1 MRHRRINPGRV
12 ALSDIVREAVASV
25 SGSPRRSLLTLASTL
40 IGIASLVALI
50 GISQTAAGQIDAGF
64 SLLQTTLVTVRMD
77 PEQMTDAD
85 PMGFP
90 VDGADAV
97 TALDGVQSASLY
109 WQLDADALDLDVRTP
124 TSTQNLADS
133 LAVYA
138 ADASVNELAS
148 SVRADGIGFTDF
160 LVASGARTAI
170 LGERAADKLGV
181 DDLRLPTTIS
191 VNGEYFTV
199 IGVLGTSEAV
209 PQLNTAIIIPSQTA
223 LDLFGQPTAQH
234 PAQMTIRTD
243 IGAAD
248 LIARQV
254 RYALRPDAPSLF
266 TVTAPQDWSRAT
278 NGVEDSVSGLLL
290 AIAVV
295 ILVISA
301 LAIGTATLS
310 SVNERAAE
318 IGLRRALGARSRHI
332 HLQVVLEAALLG
344 GLGALTGESIGVLAI
359 VVASAVHDWTP
370 VMTPM
375 LLGVGPSLGVAA
387 GILGGLMA
395 ARAVSRLEAV
405 DALRRS

>member
-1 MRHRRINPGRV
+1 MRRRIAPGR
-12 ALSDIVREAVASV
+12 AAFIDIVREALASV
-25 SGSPRRSLLTLASTL
+25 SGGPGRSLLTLASTL
-40 IGIASLVALI
+40 IGVASLVALI
-50 GISQTAAGQIDAGF
+50 GISQTAAGQINVGF

-97 TALDGVQSASLY
+97 TALNGVQSASLY
-109 WQLDADALDLDVRTP
+109 WQLDANALDLDVRTSS
-124 TSTQNLADS
+124 STQNLADS

-138 ADASVNELAS
+138 ADASVNDLAP

-170 LGERAADKLGV
+170 LGERAADKLGIA
-181 DDLRLPTTIS
+181 DLRLPATIS
-191 VNGEYFTV
+191 INGEHFTI
-199 IGVLGTSEAV
+199 IGVLGKSEAV
-209 PQLNTAIIIPSQTA
+209 PQLNTAIIIPNQTA
-223 LDLFGQPTAQH
+223 LNLFGPPTTQH

-243 IGAAD
+243 VGAAD

-278 NGVEDSVSGLLL
+278 EGVEDSISGLLL
-290 AIAVV
+290 AVAVV

-318 IGLRRALGARSRHI
+318 IGLRRALGARVRHI
-332 HLQVVLEAALLG
+332 HLQVVIEAALLG
-344 GLGALTGESIGVLAI
+344 GVGALTGESIGVLVI
-359 VVASAVHDWTP
+359 VIVSAVHDWTP
-370 VMTPM
+370 VMTPAV
-375 LLGVGPSLGVAA
+375 LGAGPLIGITA
-387 GILGGLMA
+387 GIAGGLMA
-395 ARAVSRLEAV
+395 ARVVSQLEAV

>member
-1 MRHRRINPGRV
+1 MSRHRINPGRV

-25 SGSPRRSLLTLASTL
+25 SGRPGRSLLTLASTL

-50 GISQTAAGQIDAGF
+50 GISQTAAGQIDVGF

-97 TALDGVQSASLY
+97 TALNGVQAASLY
-109 WQLDADALDLDVRTP
+109 WQLDADALDLDVRTS

-138 ADASVNELAS
+138 ADAGVNELAS

-160 LVASGARTAI
+160 LVTSGARTAI

-181 DDLRLPTTIS
+181 DDLRLPAALSI
-191 VNGEYFTV
+191 NGEHFTV

-223 LDLFGQPTAQH
+223 LDRFGQPTTQH
-234 PAQMTIRTD
+234 PAQMTVRTD
-243 IGAAD
+243 VGAAD

-278 NGVEDSVSGLLL
+278 DGVEDSVSGLLL
-290 AIAVV
+290 AVAVV

-332 HLQVVLEAALLG
+332 HLQVVIEAALLG
-344 GLGALTGESIGVLAI
+344 GLGALTGESVGVLV
-359 VVASAVHDWTP
+359 VVAVSALHDWTP
-370 VMTPM
+370 VMTPV
-375 LLGVGPSLGVAA
+375 LLGAGPLLGVAA
-387 GILGGLMA
+387 GAVGGLMA
-395 ARAVSRLEAV
+395 ARAVSRLETV